1 MEKIW
6 RLLTA
11 IFILCAVIAVLLLA
25 YEFQN
30 AVFSVAAVYAAILMI
45 PVGIIKGVLVMI
57 DYHREKKNEEPE

>member
-11 IFILCAVIAVLLLA
+11 IFILCAMIAVLLLA

-30 AVFSVAAVYAAILMI
+30 AVLSVAAVYAAILLI
-45 PVGIIKGVLVMI
+45 PVGIAKGILVMI
-57 DYHREKKNEEPE
+57 DYHKEKKDEDEA